1 MTGRRRCGQLEPAR
15 HGEHGE
21 HGVKE
26 PRMPE
31 GANVEIAHSLT
42 EQEHGHGSDRHDGWH
57 RVLEILEVALLA
69 VVAVATA
76 WSGFQAA
83 KWDGRQSVL
92 YGRSSH
98 DRFEAGSETTT
109 GDQRLAADAA
119 NFTAWLQAH
128 AAGNTDLETLLS
140 KRFTPDFKVAF
151 DAWLQTDPFV
161 NSAAPA
167 GPALMPQYKNPDLQN
182 AAALNA
188 KASAAFDAGT
198 EARETGEKYVRN
210 TVLFAMV
217 LFLVAIAQRMKDRT
231 LRSGVNVIAVI
242 LAGYAIVSIAGL
254 PRL

>member
-1 MTGRRRCGQLEPAR
+1 
-15 HGEHGE
+15 
-21 HGVKE
+21 
-26 PRMPE
+26 MPE

-42 EQEHGHGSDRHDGWH
+42 EQEHAHGGDNHEGWH

-83 KWDGRQSVL
+83 KWDGHQSVL
-92 YGRSSH
+92 YGHSSD
-98 DRFEAGSETTT
+98 DRFAAGAATTT

-119 NFTAWLQAH
+119 FFTAWLQAH
-128 AAGNTDLETLLS
+128 SAGNTDLETLLS

-161 NSAAPA
+161 NNAAPP
-167 GPALMPQYKNPDLQN
+167 GPALMPQYKNPDIEK
-182 AAALNA
+182 AAKLNA
-188 KASAAFDAGT
+188 SASAAFEEGT
-198 EARETGEKYVRN
+198 KARETGEKYVRN

-217 LFLVAIAQRMKDRT
+217 LFLVAIAQRMKDKT
-231 LRSGVNVIAVI
+231 LRGGVNIIAVI
-242 LAGYAIVSIAGL
+242 LASYAIVSVVRL